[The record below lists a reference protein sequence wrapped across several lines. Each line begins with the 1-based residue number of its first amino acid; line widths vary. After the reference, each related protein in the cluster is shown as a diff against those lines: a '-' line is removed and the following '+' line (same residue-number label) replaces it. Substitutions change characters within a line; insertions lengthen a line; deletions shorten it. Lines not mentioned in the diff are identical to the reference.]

1 MKVKLKIEKDFEVK
15 YLLAEV
21 GARYWK
27 DATVNDEEDTEGT
40 LIPCRE
46 GDYWKP
52 LIDIETGVIVNWLK
66 GSVASIHYKA
76 CDDGKYHL
84 LDEDKNII
92 KSIDGYVPDIMS
104 PKENGYGDYVIM
116 DVDREGQIA
125 NWKIKLEDFTDED

>member
-66 GSVASIHYKA
+66 VSVASIHYKA